1 MKRSCLSLLLP
12 ATVSLVAAAF
22 QPAALA
28 ASVDYTG
35 TASKGKWNVA
45 SNWSTG
51 TVPVNEDDVSLIQSG
66 SRSITVDLNVA
77 YSGTGLASL
86 LINAA
91 GSGAMSLNAS
101 KNLVVSGDEIIG
113 SFGKGAFNQ
122 NSGKHVAGQIILA
135 ASDSGDVGTYVLKKG
150 SLSVLTNLSIG
161 VEGQGVFTQRSGSV
175 GVGGD
180 LVLSDSA
187 LAESSYSLNNGSLSV
202 AGATIVGDQGVASF
216 TQSRGTVNQGGL
228 VVGLSDSGDG
238 TVTMNNG
245 RMNSGMVIVGDD
257 GFGEFQQNRGTHTIQ
272 GDLVLGATS
281 GSGYYSM
288 AGGSLKVGGN
298 LEIGPGGTGIFEHTK
313 GKVTI
318 SGGLAI
324 TSGDYLLTDSTLT
337 TNGISIGAGSSLI
350 ASGTASRIRTTG
362 DFLIDAGGEADLTN
376 AELIIG
382 KGGEVNMSVNG
393 SFDDGIAIEKLSLEK
408 NITLSL
414 EGGLD
419 NALYVD
425 VFDIGSNNM
434 LRIDSIVFG
443 NGIDIYYN
451 ADNDENRYLL
461 GLSYALGN
469 GGRLIPVFTDEE
481 TDASLGGALSVASFA
496 TSTGSDFLTID
507 SGSGTLADSGFS
519 SPGVV
524 PEPATVL
531 LAGSG
536 LAALLLRRRRV
547 ER

>member
-1 MKRSCLSLLLP
+1 M
-12 ATVSLVAAAF
+12 AAF
-22 QPAALA
+22 QPSATA

-35 TASKGKWNVA
+35 TASNGKWNVA

-51 TVPVNEDDVSLIQSG
+51 TVPVNGDDVSLVQSG

-86 LINAA
+86 FINAD
-91 GSGAMSLNAS
+91 GSGAMSLNAT

-122 NSGKHVAGQIILA
+122 NAGKHVADQIILA

-161 VEGQGVFTQRSGSV
+161 VEGQGVFTQRKGSV

-180 LVLSDSA
+180 LVLSDNSQA
-187 LAESSYSLNNGSLSV
+187 QSSYSLNNGSLSV
-202 AGATIVGDQGVASF
+202 AGINIVGDEGVATF
-216 TQSRGTVNQGGL
+216 TQSRGKVNQGGL
-228 VVGLSDSGDG
+228 VVGLAGSGDG
-238 TVTMNNG
+238 TVIMNNG
-245 RMNSGMVIVGDD
+245 RMNSGMVIIGDN
-257 GFGEFQQNRGTHTIQ
+257 GVGEFQQNRGTHSVG
-272 GDLVLGATS
+272 GDLTLGATS
-281 GSGYYSM
+281 GSGYYRM
-288 AGGSLKVGGN
+288 AGGSLKVGGDLN
-298 LEIGPGGTGIFEHTK
+298 IGPGGTGIFEHVG

-318 SGGLAI
+318 TGGVAI
-324 TSGDYLLTDSTLT
+324 TSGGYALTDATLT
-337 TNGISIGAGSSLI
+337 TNGISIAAGSALF
-350 ASGTASRIRTTG
+350 ASGTSSRIRTTG
-362 DFLIDAGGEADLTN
+362 DFLIEDGGIADLTA

-382 KGGEVNMSVNG
+382 KGGEVNMTVTG
-393 SFDDGIAIEKLSLEK
+393 SFDEGVAVKTLSLER
-408 NITLSL
+408 NISLSL

-425 VFDIGSNNM
+425 VFNIGNNN
-434 LRIDSIVFG
+434 LFRIDSIVFG

-451 ADNDENRYLL
+451 ADNEENSYLL

-469 GGRLIPVFTDEE
+469 GGRLIPVFTDDGTDPELVE
-481 TDASLGGALSVASFA
+481 TLSLGSFTTA
-496 TSTGSDFLTID
+496 

-519 SPGVV
+519 SPGAV
-524 PEPATVL
+524 PEPTTML

-536 LAALLLRRRRV
+536 LAALLLRRRR
-547 ER
+547 RTAR